1 MLIYIPQN
9 AAPDIW
15 SWTEFL
21 RAAIGPALAAVFVV
35 IGILLKERYDRRRSA
50 QLWYEEYYITEGL
63 DRLFHT

>member
-21 RAAIGPALAAVFVV
+21 RAVTGPILAAVFVV
-35 IGILLKERYDRRRSA
+35 VGIALKERYDRRRNA
-50 QLWYEEYYITEGL
+50 QWPQMQ
-63 DRLFHT
+63 RLEPAAAEPDQND